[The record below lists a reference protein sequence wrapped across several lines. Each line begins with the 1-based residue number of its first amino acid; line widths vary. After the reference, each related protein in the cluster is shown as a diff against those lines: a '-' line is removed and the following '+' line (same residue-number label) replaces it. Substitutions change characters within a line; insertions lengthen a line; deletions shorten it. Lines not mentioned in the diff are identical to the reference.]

1 MLKRLALTLAVM
13 IPAAGPAFAETITA
27 DDVTIEF
34 YGLVQ
39 LDGIYDF
46 QRVDPDW
53 VGAFRPS
60 KIATT
65 DGAFGDDGEANFSVR
80 QTLFGMSG
88 KAPLAGKTVEGKFEF
103 DLFGSGDDAG
113 NTTFHLQRATVEWG
127 PLMFGYTKTLLM
139 DSDVFPNIIDYWGP
153 NGMIFVKNP
162 GVRFTPFQSGD
173 SFFALALE
181 LPGNDVD
188 PGHIRRI
195 DPSLG
200 DSLDSTQK
208 LPDLIGAAQYG
219 GDWGHIRLAGVAR
232 SLGFETVGSPGG
244 EPDGNEFG
252 WGVNLSG
259 ILKFGPTTI
268 RASGVYGEGI
278 ASYFNDGGT
287 DLAPEL
293 HRSDRAGLPTV
304 TPHAA
309 GFRVEAKPVEM
320 YGLVFF
326 VDHDWNDKFSSSIGV
341 SRAKVTNTNF
351 QTGDA
356 YGTGDYAL
364 VNLLYKPIDHLLVG
378 GELMYGRRK
387 DNYGA
392 TGEDTRFQFSIRYT
406 YGAKVMGRR

>member
-1 MLKRLALTLAVM
+1 MLKKLALTLAVM
-13 IPAAGPAFAETITA
+13 IPAAGPAFAQAITA
-27 DDVTIEF
+27 DNVTIEF

-60 KIATT
+60 KIPTV

-80 QTLFGMSG
+80 QTLFGISG
-88 KAPLAGKTVEGKFEF
+88 TAPLADKEVVGKFEF

-127 PLMFGYTKTLLM
+127 PLMFGYSKTLFM
-139 DSDVFPNIIDYWGP
+139 DGDVFPNIIDYWGP
-153 NGMIFVKNP
+153 NGMIFVKNA
-162 GVRFTPFQSGD
+162 GIRYTPFKSGE
-173 SFFALALE
+173 SFLSLALE

-188 PGHIRRI
+188 PGHIRQL
-195 DPSLG
+195 DPALG
-200 DSLDSTQK
+200 NNLDSTQK
-208 LPDLIGAAQYG
+208 LPDLIGAGQFG
-219 GDWGHIRLAGVAR
+219 GDWGHVRLAGVAR

-252 WGVNLSG
+252 WGVNLSA
-259 ILKFGPTTI
+259 ILKLGGATTI

-287 DLAPEL
+287 DLAPKV
-293 HRSDRAGLPTV
+293 HREGT
-304 TPHAA
+304 T
-309 GFRVEAKPVEM
+309 FRIEAKPVEM

-364 VNLLYKPIDHLLVG
+364 VNLLYKPVDHLLVG
-378 GELMYGRRK
+378 GEVMYGRRK
-387 DNYGA
+387 DNNGA
-392 TGEDTRFQFSIRYT
+392 TGEDTRVQFSIRYT